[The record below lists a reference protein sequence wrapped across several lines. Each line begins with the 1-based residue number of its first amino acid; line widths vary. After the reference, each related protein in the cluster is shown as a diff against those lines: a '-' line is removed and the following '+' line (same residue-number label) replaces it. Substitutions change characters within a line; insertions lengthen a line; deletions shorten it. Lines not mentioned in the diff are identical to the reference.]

1 MFAIC
6 VGRKALEETT
16 EMRTKVVVHKTE
28 WRLSRTILVDQSV
41 HWFEGKNLKTVIQSY

>member
-16 EMRTKVVVHKTE
+16 EMSTKVVVHNTE
-28 WRLSRTILVDQSV
+28 WRLSKTILVDKSV
-41 HWFEGKNLKTVIQSY
+41 HQFERKNLKTVIQSY